1 MWLITT
7 NNCIGRSQLGSTKD
21 EQELRFYRRISQSAL
36 VAGDRNEIRLTPGTM
51 SHTSRE
57 TDRVEITHAIRTL
70 RELLEKLDTKD
81 RGKIHTALADAN
93 EEAQRPKPDK
103 EEVAGALERVVKY
116 AKTANNIGEVVVELK
131 RPLSNHCSLGWH
143 DSSDCGAAVWSG
155 AVESS
160 CKNSMRRTP

>member
-1 MWLITT
+1 MSKSSVS
-7 NNCIGRSQLGSTKD
+7 IGG
-21 EQELRFYRRISQSAL
+21 FVSQSAL
-36 VAGDRNEIRLTPGTM
+36 VAGDRNEIRLTPETM

-81 RGKIHTALADAN
+81 RGKIQTALADAN

-103 EEVAGALERVVKY
+103 EEVAGALERLVKY

-131 RPLSNHCSLGWH
+131 RPLSIIAHWVGTTVPI
-143 DSSDCGAAVWSG
+143 AARPFG
-155 AVESS
+155 LA
-160 CKNSMRRTP
+160 P